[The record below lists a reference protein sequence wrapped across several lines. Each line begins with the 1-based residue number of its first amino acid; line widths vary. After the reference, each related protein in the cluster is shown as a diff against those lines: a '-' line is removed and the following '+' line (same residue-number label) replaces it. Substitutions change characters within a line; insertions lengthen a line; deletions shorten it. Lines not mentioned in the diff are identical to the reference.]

1 MVSLDSSHWVC
12 HCGKALIF
20 QIPVSCLYLM
30 TESQDVSFRLLFHLY
45 SCRCAVVLLNAAVVM
60 DFNPLKLSAHEKH
73 FWPWSWDPF
82 TTVIITKKNV
92 SSILDYRPVVSFVIA
107 LLLKKHLHVH
117 IYVHVYNI
125 SVYVWV
131 LSIIFHQTCVLFFL
145 PSQSVSFISLST
157 LTSLSCYT
165 HLCVSYVHD
174 MCAYNFTYL
183 YKI

>member
-1 MVSLDSSHWVC
+1 MASLDSSHWVC

-30 TESQDVSFRLLFHLY
+30 TESQDASFRLLFHLY
-45 SCRCAVVLLNAAVVM
+45 SCLSAVILLNVVVVM
-60 DFNPLKLSAHEKH
+60 DFNPLKLSAREKH

-92 SSILDYRPVVSFVIA
+92 SSVLDYRPVVSFVIT

-125 SVYVWV
+125 SV
-131 LSIIFHQTCVLFFL
+131 
-145 PSQSVSFISLST
+145 
-157 LTSLSCYT
+157 
-165 HLCVSYVHD
+165 
-174 MCAYNFTYL
+174 
-183 YKI
+183 